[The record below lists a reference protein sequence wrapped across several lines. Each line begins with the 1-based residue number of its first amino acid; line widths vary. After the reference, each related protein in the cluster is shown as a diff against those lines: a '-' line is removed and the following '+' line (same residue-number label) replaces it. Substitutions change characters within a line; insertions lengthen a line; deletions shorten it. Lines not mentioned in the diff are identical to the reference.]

1 MTKEKKRESLFLN
14 EHLMAA
20 VCAFIAAAGLISLMF
35 FHSEMDMFEIFG
47 SLVKLITAVDI
58 YFAFKSYKWDVTKG
72 LLGGVLFSLLYNEA
86 YLVLAK
92 LWTQDFDTYLVAGVW
107 GSVYLAA
114 AGMSLWVTVI
124 ITINHFIV
132 NYNLKSNPK
141 NLILN
146 RIALTFKFLTYV
158 LLIISNSNLELSRGL
173 KWENLLSY
181 LMDIAILLLV
191 IMIESQFESFKKL
204 RQELLERE

>member
-1 MTKEKKRESLFLN
+1 M
-14 EHLMAA
+14 
-20 VCAFIAAAGLISLMF
+20 
-35 FHSEMDMFEIFG
+35 
-47 SLVKLITAVDI
+47 
-58 YFAFKSYKWDVTKG
+58 TKG